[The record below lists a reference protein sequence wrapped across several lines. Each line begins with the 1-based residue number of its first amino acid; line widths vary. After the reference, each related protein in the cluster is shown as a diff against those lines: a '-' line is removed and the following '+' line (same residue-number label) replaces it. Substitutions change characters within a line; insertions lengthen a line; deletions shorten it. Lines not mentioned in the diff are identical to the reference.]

1 MKKHNE
7 KKQGIAGSVS
17 SRNCI
22 MSRGSGRATNGLVG
36 STEGMPKTS

>member
-17 SRNCI
+17 SRNCVKERNAKSKE
-22 MSRGSGRATNGLVG
+22 MTNTRGNT
-36 STEGMPKTS
+36 

>member
-17 SRNCI
+17 NRK
-22 MSRGSGRATNGLVG
+22 RVKERKAKLKEKTNTTGN
-36 STEGMPKTS
+36 T